1 MQCCY
6 FNSGVLAGYWKI
18 ALLACTFLI
27 AQDVFAHGYIS
38 QPESRSYKCKLGKNT
53 GCGGV
58 IWEPQSVEGR
68 DRFPET
74 GPRDG
79 KLASAETSFSQLDEQ
94 TFSRWHK
101 TRINS
106 GANRFTWTFTAP
118 HQARDFRYFITKPGW
133 NANAKLA
140 RSAFDLQPF
149 CSVIYGQ
156 RPPWSL
162 THDCVVPPRS
172 GYHVILAVWDVA
184 DTGSSFYQAI
194 DVEFTG
200 AADPVVDARLR
211 LKDIGDINPSTDL
224 SVGDK
229 ARTRL
234 FTQDGEITGS
244 SVEIVISGAAQ
255 GQRNMWPAAL
265 ARAINS
271 ANTNGMRAGQRNQN
285 GTVMPVSGK
294 NDIFVPA
301 GSSLARVEVEIIKA
315 PAPVLPASIDIR
327 GLQSIYTINN
337 AGDSLRLGFE
347 VASQGQ
353 LDAEYQLFNAQN
365 TQVAQGVARLD
376 NSSIPVTLML
386 NNVATGDYSLV
397 VIGKSAQGT
406 MAQNTLAFKVQLRQR
421 VTPPVNPG
429 SYQHRFPQGLS
440 SYQAGTVVLQPKN
453 GKTYR
458 CKPWPYN
465 GFCRQWSATASQ
477 FEPGVGSHWSLAW
490 EQI

>member
-1 MQCCY
+1 M
-6 FNSGVLAGYWKI
+6 
-18 ALLACTFLI
+18 
-27 AQDVFAHGYIS
+27 
-38 QPESRSYKCKLGKNT
+38 
-53 GCGGV
+53 
-58 IWEPQSVEGR
+58 EGP
-68 DRFPET
+68 DRFPQT

-101 TRINS
+101 TRMNS
-106 GANRFTWTFTAP
+106 GANQFTWTFTAP
-118 HQARDFRYFITKPGW
+118 HMARDFRYFITRPGW
-133 NANAKLA
+133 DANASLT
-140 RSAFDLQPF
+140 RSAFDLEPF
-149 CSVIYGQ
+149 CSVIYNQ

-162 THDCVVPPRS
+162 THDCVVPSRS

-184 DTGSSFYQAI
+184 DTGASFYQTI
-194 DVEFTG
+194 DVEFAGGTT
-200 AADPVVDARLR
+200 PVVDPQPR
-211 LKDIGDINPSTDL
+211 LKDIGDINPSADL

-244 SVEIVISGAAQ
+244 NVEIAINSQAQ

-271 ANTNGMRAGQRNQN
+271 ANTNGMRAGQRNQS
-285 GTVMPVSGK
+285 GDITPVSGK

-301 GSSLARVEVEIIKA
+301 SSNLVRVEVEIVKA
-315 PAPVLPASIDIR
+315 PAPVAPASISVT
-327 GLQSIYTINN
+327 GLQSTYTINN
-337 AGDSLRLGFE
+337 AGDSLGLGFE
-347 VASQGQ
+347 LASQGQ
-353 LDAEYQLFNAQN
+353 LDVEYQLFNPQN
-365 TQVAQGVARLD
+365 TQVAQGVAKLD
-376 NSSIPVTLML
+376 NSSIPVTLTV
-386 NNVATGDYSLV
+386 NNAVTGDYSLV
-397 VIGKSAQGT
+397 AIGKSAQGET
-406 MAQNTLAFKVQLRQR
+406 IQNTAGFKVQLREKKI

-429 SYQHRFPQGLS
+429 NYQYSFPQGLK
-440 SYQAGTVVLQPKN
+440 SYAAGTVVLQPKN

-465 GFCRQWSATASQ
+465 GFCVQWSARASQ